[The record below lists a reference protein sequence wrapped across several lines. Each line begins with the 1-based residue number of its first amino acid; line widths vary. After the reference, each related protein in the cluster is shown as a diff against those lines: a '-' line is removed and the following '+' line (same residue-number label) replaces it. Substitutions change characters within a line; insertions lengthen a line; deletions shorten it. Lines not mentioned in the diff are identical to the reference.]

1 MVVLGIV
8 NCFGDLFNQ
17 KDIMMYKCKHFV
29 LKELVHPSF
38 LGTNENILWRL
49 FDDRLLKSADGIREL
64 YGACTVNAN
73 GLEDCGLRKMDSK
86 TGAVFSAHKFGR
98 ALDLHIRS
106 IEIEAMKIKDAVAR
120 KKWKIAAYNKVRES
134 LMANPKFDVLCFEH
148 NSKDSPTGISWLHIE
163 CTNREKRLFTA

>member
-1 MVVLGIV
+1 MGFLGSV
-8 NCFGDLFNQ
+8 DDSCGVCSK
-17 KDIMMYKCKHFV
+17 KDFMMYKCKHFV

-38 LGTNENILWRL
+38 LGTNESILWRL

-73 GLEDCGLRKMDSK
+73 GMEDCGLRKMDSK

-106 IEIEAMKIKDAVAR
+106 IEVEAMKIKDAVAR
-120 KKWKIAAYNKVRES
+120 KKWKIAEYNKVRES
-134 LMANPKFDVLCFEH
+134 LMMNHRFDILCFEH
-148 NSKDSPTGISWLHIE
+148 NISWLHIAVE
-163 CTNREKRLFTA
+163 NRENRLFNP